1 MISANNSFGTMFV
14 YVMAGDQRTCSCES
28 KIDIQHA
35 MSCKNGGFITIRH
48 NDLRD
53 LNANLLTEV
62 CKDVDIEP
70 HLLPVTGETFDNRT
84 ANTSNEARV
93 NIKSSQ
99 GFWVR
104 GQPANFNVKVFD
116 PHANRHLQK
125 ALLQCYN

>member
-1 MISANNSFGTMFV
+1 MFV

-93 NIKSSQ
+93 NIK
-99 GFWVR
+99 
-104 GQPANFNVKVFD
+104 
-116 PHANRHLQK
+116 
-125 ALLQCYN
+125 

>member
-1 MISANNSFGTMFV
+1 
-14 YVMAGDQRTCSCES
+14 
-28 KIDIQHA
+28 
-35 MSCKNGGFITIRH
+35 MSCKKGGFITVRH

-93 NIKSSQ
+93 NIKSR

-104 GQPANFNVKVFD
+104 GQTANFNVKVFD